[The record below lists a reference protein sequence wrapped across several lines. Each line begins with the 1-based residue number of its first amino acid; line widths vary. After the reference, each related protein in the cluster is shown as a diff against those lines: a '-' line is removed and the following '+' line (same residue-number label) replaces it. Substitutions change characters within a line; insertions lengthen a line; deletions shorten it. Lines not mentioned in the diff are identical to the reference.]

1 MPYSSAP
8 LLQSVPAPG
17 GAVTAAADR
26 YLVERVSTASQ
37 AELTALLF
45 DGCVGA
51 IKGAVRLMEAGELA
65 GARPKLLKAQDIV
78 LHLRSTLN
86 HEAGELAGNLEALY
100 TFVWT
105 QLVQANVQRDSSAAV
120 EALKV
125 MEPLQQAWRASCLA
139 PQLA

>member
-1 MPYSSAP
+1 MPYSP
-8 LLQSVPAPG
+8 VPTLQPVPTEG

-37 AELTALLF
+37 AELTAMLF

-51 IKGAVRLMEAGELA
+51 IKGAIRLLEAGEHQ

-86 HEAGELAGNLEALY
+86 HEAGELAGSLEALY
-100 TFVWT
+100 TYVWT
-105 QLVQANVQRDSSAAV
+105 QLVQANVQRDSVAAT
-120 EALKV
+120 EALNV
-125 MEPLQQAWRASCLA
+125 MEPLQQAWRSSCLA